1 MQISN
6 NLCEAVG
13 TMGRVFLLCWWKS
26 NSTMIKVFRIT
37 FILFYSVKLKHTS
50 YQTNQLSRLYSSSKN
65 FCCSTRGASHRKNK
79 HEKIKFPT
87 IVPSLPF
94 SFSVRKWRGQ
104 RGIKEKNNFSNN
116 ENYVDPNPL
125 PSEGGEGELN

>member
-37 FILFYSVKLKHTS
+37 FILFYSVKLMHTS
-50 YQTNQLSRLYSSSKN
+50 YQTNQLSRLNSSYKN
-65 FCCSTRGASHRKNK
+65 FCCSTRGGQPPTLLKNK

-87 IVPSLPF
+87 IL
-94 SFSVRKWRGQ
+94 K
-104 RGIKEKNNFSNN
+104 KKNNFSTN
-116 ENYVDPNPL
+116 ENYVDPNWISGFL
-125 PSEGGEGELN
+125 DGEGCFHVSIYMKSLNKKY